1 MSENLQKK
9 TLTGVI
15 WSSIDR
21 FSMQGIQFVLSIII
35 ARQLAP
41 SDYGVIAML
50 AIFLALAQAFIDSGF
65 SNALI
70 QKQNRT
76 DIDYSTV
83 FFFNIGVGIV
93 MYGLLVLCAPL
104 ISSFYD
110 MPLLNDI
117 IKWVGLNLIVTSFAT
132 VQRAKLTIELD
143 FKRQAIISI
152 VSILLSG
159 CVSVW
164 MAYSGYGVWT
174 LVASVLVGNIITTVL
189 LWWSARWTP
198 CLAFSIDSFKEL
210 FGFGSKLLA
219 GGLIHI
225 IYKNLYTLIIGK
237 MFPVSQLG
245 AYNKAYTISQYPS
258 SNLTG
263 VLTRVTYPI
272 ECKAQDDNEK
282 LYSIFAR
289 IIKISTIIIFPL
301 MIGLCAVAKPFVG
314 LLLTDKWLVCVP
326 YLRIMCIAF
335 MWDPIMR
342 LCWDIL
348 NVKHRSDYS
357 LKSEIWKKIV
367 AFILLFASVP
377 FGIKAMC
384 VSLLVYSIADI
395 FVVTQFTKRI
405 IPQISFSHVMQL
417 ISPCLLC
424 SAIMGCIVYAYTL
437 FISSY
442 SLQLFGGILIG
453 ICMYVL
459 LVYLICKDDFIY
471 LTSLLKKIIVK
482 K

>member
-1 MSENLQKK
+1 
-9 TLTGVI
+9 
-15 WSSIDR
+15 
-21 FSMQGIQFVLSIII
+21 
-35 ARQLAP
+35 
-41 SDYGVIAML
+41 
-50 AIFLALAQAFIDSGF
+50 
-65 SNALI
+65 
-70 QKQNRT
+70 
-76 DIDYSTV
+76 
-83 FFFNIGVGIV
+83 
-93 MYGLLVLCAPL
+93 
-104 ISSFYD
+104 
-110 MPLLNDI
+110 
-117 IKWVGLNLIVTSFAT
+117 
-132 VQRAKLTIELD
+132 
-143 FKRQAIISI
+143 
-152 VSILLSG
+152 
-159 CVSVW
+159 
-164 MAYSGYGVWT
+164 
-174 LVASVLVGNIITTVL
+174 
-189 LWWSARWTP
+189 
-198 CLAFSIDSFKEL
+198 
-210 FGFGSKLLA
+210 
-219 GGLIHI
+219 
-225 IYKNLYTLIIGK
+225 
-237 MFPVSQLG
+237 
-245 AYNKAYTISQYPS
+245 
-258 SNLTG
+258 
-263 VLTRVTYPI
+263 
-272 ECKAQDDNEK
+272 
-282 LYSIFAR
+282 
-289 IIKISTIIIFPL
+289 

-417 ISPCLLC
+417 ISPSLLC